1 MERRLAAILAADVV
15 GYSRLMEADEAG
27 TLAVLKAHRAEL
39 IDPKIAAH
47 KGRVVKLMGDG
58 ALVEFA
64 SVVDAVECAV
74 AILQGMAGRNQDIP
88 TDRRIDFRIGI
99 NLGDVIVEGDDIY
112 GDGVNVAARLEG
124 LAEPGGLCLSGTA
137 YETVRGKLDLQVEDM
152 GEQRV
157 KNIARPVRVYRAQ
170 PAGGVAAP
178 NHGPPEADTVAL
190 DLPDKPS
197 LAVLP
202 FVNMSADPDQRFFA
216 DGIAED
222 IITQL
227 SKFRSL
233 FVIARNSS
241 FAFESR
247 SVDVKEV
254 SAKLGV
260 RYVVEGSVRRA
271 GNRVR
276 ITAQLIDARDDKHIW
291 AERYDRDLED
301 IFAVQDEVT
310 HAIVSTIEPHL
321 ASSERQRA
329 RRKPTGSLSAWE
341 CYQRGLWHIFQYRA
355 EDLEKGLDY
364 LGRAIELDP
373 EFASAHAGLAFGLY
387 YRIILGFAPDRDID
401 LTRALEAGRTA
412 VMLDESDP
420 FAHVALA
427 RVHTNIGEHDIA
439 IAACDRA
446 IALNPNY
453 ANAYFGRAHSL
464 WLSGRPDEALQSHD
478 WAMRLSPRDPV
489 LWAFMASKAIAL
501 ILLGR
506 YDEALEWA
514 RRAQQQPAFAIWAL
528 MPEVSALA
536 LLERPDEA
544 RVAMERVKR
553 LKPDASVSFV
563 DLALPFSQAADR
575 AHFLRGLIEAGLPD

>member
-1 MERRLAAILAADVV
+1 
-15 GYSRLMEADEAG
+15 
-27 TLAVLKAHRAEL
+27 
-39 IDPKIAAH
+39 
-47 KGRVVKLMGDG
+47 
-58 ALVEFA
+58 
-64 SVVDAVECAV
+64 
-74 AILQGMAGRNQDIP
+74 
-88 TDRRIDFRIGI
+88 
-99 NLGDVIVEGDDIY
+99 
-112 GDGVNVAARLEG
+112 
-124 LAEPGGLCLSGTA
+124 
-137 YETVRGKLDLQVEDM
+137 
-152 GEQRV
+152 
-157 KNIARPVRVYRAQ
+157 
-170 PAGGVAAP
+170 
-178 NHGPPEADTVAL
+178 
-190 DLPDKPS
+190 
-197 LAVLP
+197 
-202 FVNMSADPDQRFFA
+202 
-216 DGIAED
+216 
-222 IITQL
+222 
-227 SKFRSL
+227 
-233 FVIARNSS
+233 
-241 FAFESR
+241 
-247 SVDVKEV
+247 
-254 SAKLGV
+254 
-260 RYVVEGSVRRA
+260 
-271 GNRVR
+271 
-276 ITAQLIDARDDKHIW
+276 
-291 AERYDRDLED
+291 
-301 IFAVQDEVT
+301 
-310 HAIVSTIEPHL
+310 
-321 ASSERQRA
+321 
-329 RRKPTGSLSAWE
+329 
-341 CYQRGLWHIFQYRA
+341 
-355 EDLEKGLDY
+355 LDY

-401 LTRALEAGRTA
+401 LARALEAGRTA

-464 WLSGRPDEALQSHD
+464 WLSGRPAEALESHD
-478 WAMRLSPRDPV
+478 RAMRLSPRDPV

-544 RVAMERVKR
+544 RAAMERVKR